1 MASCYLGIDWL
12 SEAWEKTLGSNVVIS
27 VDPSFSPRGNDQNS
41 DFWVVG
47 SEANVQTAM
56 ELRKNN
62 RINSITTFNDLGD
75 DVENVA
81 SMLPTII
88 EHHPRAT
95 TIVVRGIKTD
105 AHIDVIRATPASWV
119 GRSSH
124 GDVTIERA

>member
-1 MASCYLGIDWL
+1 M
-12 SEAWEKTLGSNVVIS
+12 IS

>member
-1 MASCYLGIDWL
+1 LES
-12 SEAWEKTLGSNVVIS
+12 KVVIS
-27 VDPSFSPRGNDQNS
+27 VDPRFTPRGNDQNS
-41 DFWVVG
+41 DFWVVA

-62 RINSITTFNDLGD
+62 RVNSITTFNDLGD

-95 TIVVRGIKTD
+95 TIIVRRIKAD
-105 AHIDVIRATPASWV
+105 AHIDVIRAAPASWV
-119 GRSSH
+119 GRSSD
-124 GDVTIERA
+124 GDVTVERA